1 LHDGKSKVCRGKNIG
16 EYGSLSSKEKNE
28 LLKATV
34 FARVTPE
41 QKLDIVSLY
50 QEKGYIV
57 AMTGDGINDAP
68 ALKKA
73 DVGIAMGERGTEI
86 AKESAD
92 IVLKDDSF
100 NSIVTAVEQG
110 RIIFENIQKSVI
122 FLLSCNL
129 TEVLVI
135 AAVTFL
141 YFLSPLTPLQIL
153 YLNLITDVLPALALG
168 MSRGN
173 IHIMQQPPRRK
184 QLEIISTT
192 QWQAIITYSIV
203 LTLCVF
209 CSYAYCVNYLNLEKP
224 VANNMLFWSL
234 ALAQLWHSFNLSFE
248 RISFFK
254 NEIFR
259 NKYVWI
265 SIVISLFIMAGTYF
279 FTPFRQVLLLQYLS
293 MYQLTIILVTS
304 FASVAIIQALKKFKL
319 VI

>member
-1 LHDGKSKVCRGKNIG
+1 M
-16 EYGSLSSKEKNE
+16 
-28 LLKATV
+28 
-34 FARVTPE
+34 P
-41 QKLDIVSLY
+41 
-50 QEKGYIV
+50 
-57 AMTGDGINDAP
+57 
-68 ALKKA
+68 A
-73 DVGIAMGERGTEI
+73 DVALVDIEHVAMGERGTQI
-86 AKESAD
+86 AKEAAA
-92 IVLKDDSF
+92 IILKDDSF
-100 NSIVTAVEQG
+100 NSIVSAVEQG

-129 TEVLVI
+129 TEVMVI

-173 IHIMQQPPRRK
+173 IHIMRQPPRKK
-184 QLEIISTT
+184 QLEIISTA

-209 CSYAYCVNYLNLEKP
+209 CSYAYSINYLDLQKP

-248 RISFFK
+248 RISIFK
-254 NEIFR
+254 NEVFL

-265 SIVISLFIMAGTYF
+265 AIVICLFVIAGTYF
-279 FTPFRQVLLLQYLS
+279 FTPLRQMLSLQHLDLF
-293 MYQLTIILVTS
+293 QLAIIFVTS
-304 FASVAIIQALKKFKL
+304 LAPLIIIQFLKRFKM